1 LQTFLN
7 AVTPENNALLD
18 GLRQYLHRMVV
29 CLEDEML
36 PYLPEIITKFLS
48 VAGDL
53 KSLQDFL
60 ILVQQVLAKYKVR

>member
-1 LQTFLN
+1 MQTFLN

-29 CLEDEML
+29 CLENEML

-53 KSLQDFL
+53 KALQDFL
-60 ILVQQVLAKYKVR
+60 ILMQQLFAKYKV